1 MIGRSLREWT
11 VQRSQVRTGHLRP
24 HDGARPHQVDLVAGG
39 STYGA
44 LRRFAGRDERAHAL
58 TFLGIAGH
66 IAPVLLDIVDA
77 AESPYSIVTA
87 WAPGQSKVPLS
98 ELIEADDLLARIEE
112 GHRWKPAEALR
123 LLIPLGRALDRLA
136 ARGFVPVELSPDHLI
151 ENGGGIRLVGLG
163 RHLYLPAQ
171 GRLPNPYGMSLP
183 TSQLLCG
190 ELPGPSATMAEW
202 RDFQVALL
210 LRLAGWMCGGL
221 PPGSWG
227 QVGRA
232 DGQAAYL
239 RASGFASHPA
249 LQPGRLAETLADAA
263 VAERASEARQR
274 VERAACVLFFDEAAG
289 KGSTGTREE
298 WQESLLGKQLDARV
312 IEVEPHKVRIQF
324 DGRGERW
331 PVNVLRRQTPEGKNQ
346 KGHLDLTRL
355 YRVGQQVTAVV
366 SQIKPPIAEI
376 VHGYGEEPRARAKAR
391 AVSVNAESVRLG
403 LLEEHGP
410 EVVAVAAVAPD
421 RRSSPGAALLSG
433 AGWVMVSEEEFTAI
447 ARTVARRAPSAR
459 IVVAGRAGRILA
471 AALPAGYEE
480 VLPTAAAGPS
490 IGGRSASALPFIAD
504 PDLSAFSTELLHKEG
519 GASLRRRTFAA
530 GWALRLSADAFRQ
543 KQAEA
548 ARDKGR
554 QLRNELAELSSLYG
568 ARTELLLRVV
578 DLWGRPALRAERWNR
593 MRERLRLAAPVLS
606 GMPATGT
613 LRNDLMHALLSR
625 TTDTLYKD
633 VTRRLLPVAPRLA
646 EVYAPELRLGGT
658 PLNDLLYTIEGIRR
672 LGLLGRLA
680 TALPSHDVGS
690 LLDSVAALTQAQVDA
705 LLDVPAPSLQFLVGK
720 LGSARLLEVLEPFI
734 EGPDLDLLGRF
745 PPRAWSLLLDGLR
758 QPEHLSA
765 LGLGWALLVDR
776 DAEGKVDA
784 RSLLEIARLSGKEA
798 RYAVRALLEVP
809 PAEWPVVLG
818 APEASAAWLSEFGRL
833 DLAPVLA
840 AFPNAV
846 FLLRAFSP
854 AALRAAASV
863 DLTEDLL
870 GHLSAYAAEAGADPA
885 DVLMAYLDL
894 GASAEDIDAFR
905 TPAAGA
911 WTTARLA
918 DGASLADTMADLI
931 ENPGLMRSW
940 LVTGDRLPRR
950 VLTGVLGAETDAL
963 AIPPEEGR
971 ALVELLEA
979 QPGLLALARSL
990 VFPGQRLAL
999 LRLALADPGRSLVVQ
1014 PVVEALPGL
1023 LDHPS
1028 AAAIVRLML
1037 DEDLTAAQAGEALA
1051 RGLSPEDRALAR
1063 LLGPLPITDDLLAI
1077 SREHGPAAARDT
1089 AILAQTRPDAP
1100 AAVRGWGPHW
1110 IPVLASADGVQI
1122 ARLLADG
1129 RAAPSAESSHWLLAT
1144 GEDGLRAFARF
1155 GHALLTLAA
1164 EAQAAPEDVRILTA
1178 LLALG
1183 GDAAAHRLITS
1194 HGLPPATWPTVAAH
1208 SHLPPED
1215 LLLDL
1220 WSTDHWIA
1228 T

>member
-44 LRRFAGRDERAHAL
+44 LRRFADRDERAHAL

-87 WAPGQSKVPLS
+87 WAPGRSKVPLS
-98 ELIEADDLLARIEE
+98 ELIETDDLLARIEE

-123 LLIPLGRALDRLA
+123 LLIPLGHALDRLA

-163 RHLYLPAQ
+163 RHLYLPSQ

-190 ELPGPSATMAEW
+190 ELPGPSAKVAEW

-239 RASGFASHPA
+239 RASGFASHPV

-263 VAERASEARQR
+263 VAERAAEARLR
-274 VERAACVLFFDEAAG
+274 VERAECVLFFDEAAG
-289 KGSTGTREE
+289 KGSVETREE
-298 WQESLLGKQLDARV
+298 WQKSLLGKPLDARV
-312 IEVEPHKVRIQF
+312 IEVEQHKVRIQF
-324 DGRGERW
+324 DGGGERW
-331 PVNVLRRQTPEGKNQ
+331 PMNVHWRQTPEGKDK
-346 KGHLDLTRL
+346 KGYVDLTQL
-355 YRVGQQVTAVV
+355 YDVGRHVTAVI
-366 SQIKPPIAEI
+366 SQIRPPVAEI
-376 VHGYGEEPRARAKAR
+376 VYGYGDQPRARAKASG
-391 AVSVNAESVRLG
+391 VTVNAESVRLG

-410 EVVAVAAVAPD
+410 EVVAVAAVAAH
-421 RRSSPGAALLSG
+421 RQASPGAALLSG
-433 AGWVMVSEEEFTAI
+433 AGWVLVAEEEFTAI
-447 ARTVARRAPSAR
+447 ARTIVRRAPSAR

-471 AALPAGYEE
+471 NALSSGYEE
-480 VLPTAAAGPS
+480 ILPNAAAGPS

-504 PDLSAFSTELLHKEG
+504 PDLNSFSNEVLHGEG
-519 GASLRRRTFAA
+519 GASLRRRTFSA
-530 GWALRLSADAFRQ
+530 GWALKLSAEAFRQ
-543 KQAEA
+543 KQAGA

-554 QLRNELAELSSLYG
+554 QLRNELVELSALYG
-568 ARTELLLRVV
+568 THTELLLRVM
-578 DLWGRPALRAERWNR
+578 DFCGRPALRAERWNR

-606 GMPATGT
+606 GMPATGA

-633 VTRRLLPVAPRLA
+633 VTRRLLPVVPRLS
-646 EVYAPELRLGGT
+646 EVYDPELRLGGT

-680 TALPSHDVGS
+680 TALPSHGVGS
-690 LLDSVAALTQAQVDA
+690 LLDSVAALSQAQVDA

-734 EGPDLDLLGRF
+734 DGPDLDLLGQF

-765 LGLGWALLVDR
+765 LGLGWALVVDR

-798 RYAVRALLEVP
+798 RYAVRALLEVH
-809 PAEWPVVLG
+809 PAQWPVVLG
-818 APEASAAWLSEFGRL
+818 APEASAAWLSAFGRL

-840 AFPNAV
+840 SFPHAAS
-846 FLLRAFSP
+846 LLRTFSP

-870 GHLSAYAAEAGADPA
+870 AHLSAYADGAGIDPA
-885 DVLMAYLDL
+885 GVVMTFLDL
-894 GASAEDIDAFR
+894 GASADDIDAFR

-911 WTTARLA
+911 WTAARLA
-918 DGASLADTMADLI
+918 GGASLADTMADLI
-931 ENPGLMRSW
+931 ESPGLLRAW

-950 VLTGVLGAETDAL
+950 VLTDVLGAETESL
-963 AIPPEEGR
+963 SIPPEEGR

-999 LRLALADPGRSLVVQ
+999 LRLALADTGRSLAVQ
-1014 PVVEALPGL
+1014 PVADALPGL

-1028 AAAIVRLML
+1028 ADAIVTLIL
-1037 DEDLTAAQAGEALA
+1037 DEGLTAAQAVDAFA
-1051 RGLSPEDRALAR
+1051 RGLGPEDRALAR

-1077 SREHGPAAARDT
+1077 SREYGLAAARDT
-1089 AILAQTRPDAP
+1089 AVLAQTRPDAP
-1100 AAVRGWGPHW
+1100 AAVRAWGPHW
-1110 IPVLASADGVQI
+1110 IPVLASSEGAHI
-1122 ARLLADG
+1122 ARLLAG
-1129 RAAPSAESSHWLLAT
+1129 RSAPSPESSHWLLAA
-1144 GEDGLRAFARF
+1144 GEDGLRAFAAF
-1155 GHALLTLAA
+1155 GPALLALAV
-1164 EAQAAPEDVRILTA
+1164 EAQAAPQDVHILTA
-1178 LLALG
+1178 LLTLG
-1183 GDAAAHRLITS
+1183 GDAAAHRLITGY
-1194 HGLPPATWPTVAAH
+1194 GLPPATWPTVAAH
-1208 SHLPPED
+1208 SHLPAED

-1220 WSTDHWIA
+1220 WSSDRWIA